1 MRSRTQ
7 MVTSQTHTCN
17 DKSIYHTCGNWHRDA
32 DWPFSKVMVYNEI
45 LSQDKCYSGS
55 KALWCALTR
64 SSGKK
69 NADALDDLLPAF
81 KATAL
86 PSQSI
91 TGDPLDPPLV
101 PDAAYRKTISEYKN
115 GSLGFSCNNTKTY
128 ITQCLVTA
136 VAENHLIIETT
147 ILVTA
152 KF

>member
-1 MRSRTQ
+1 MTKVFITRVEIDIEMQIDHLAKWWCIMRYWAKIS
-7 MVTSQTHTCN
+7 VTVAVKHYDVQLLV
-17 DKSIYHTCGNWHRDA
+17 
-32 DWPFSKVMVYNEI
+32 PVV
-45 LSQDKCYSGS
+45 
-55 KALWCALTR
+55 
-64 SSGKK
+64 KK